1 MTELEAETQA
11 NKIISIV
18 DADGNG
24 YIECEEFIRAGID
37 KRKILTSENLQLVFS
52 YFDLDKNG
60 YITPDEIKEVLDQEG
75 FFDDKVWTKLIK
87 EIDINGDGEISFIE
101 FKKMM
106 NLLFKEEI

>member
-1 MTELEAETQA
+1 M
-11 NKIISIV
+11 
-18 DADGNG
+18 
-24 YIECEEFIRAGID
+24 
-37 KRKILTSENLQLVFS
+37 
-52 YFDLDKNG
+52 
-60 YITPDEIKEVLDQEG
+60 LDQEG